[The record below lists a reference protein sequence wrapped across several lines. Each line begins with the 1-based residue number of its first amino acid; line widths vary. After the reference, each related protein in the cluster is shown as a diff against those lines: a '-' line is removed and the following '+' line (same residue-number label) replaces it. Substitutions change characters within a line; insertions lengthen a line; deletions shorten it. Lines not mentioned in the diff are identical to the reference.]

1 MVYLHGTNPRPQS
14 RSTIN
19 NSLHSLELALDRSQN
34 RPTSEGPSGDHS
46 SSDITDG
53 LEFMLRTVAESVSST
68 APGAR
73 GGLLNTIKAFNTQLE
88 TTAEELGC

>member
-1 MVYLHGTNPRPQS
+1 MVYLRGINSQIQT

-34 RPTSEGPSGDHS
+34 QPTSEAAGGEHSG
-46 SSDITDG
+46 SDLTDG
-53 LEFMLRTVAESVSST
+53 LEFMLRTVAENVSSA

-73 GGLLNTIKAFNTQLE
+73 GGLLHTIKAFNTQLE
-88 TTAEELGC
+88 TTAEELEC